1 MMCGAARLAAAER
14 NGMNEQTFHSAL
26 HEDPSD
32 EVTWLALA
40 DWLDDNGQADRAEL
54 LRLTR
59 RLRALPAREE
69 SPQRRA
75 IESRL
80 VRLLESGARPSAPEV
95 VNSTGMRFA
104 LIPSGRFRMG
114 SPEEEPGRHDDE
126 EAREVEIDRPFY
138 LGVFLVTQRQ
148 YAQVMG
154 DNPSHFQR
162 SNPAARVAGQDT
174 SDFPV
179 ERTSWNDAVA
189 FCQRLSETLGEIRA
203 GRSYR
208 LPTDAEWEYACRA
221 GTTAAYFF
229 GDTLS
234 LVQANY
240 EEDRS
245 PESAPGP
252 GGLAPLGRPSAVGSY
267 PPNAWG
273 LYDVHGNV
281 YEWCSDRC
289 DDSFDLG
296 DADPQEPTAFDEHP
310 LRGGSWY
317 GQASYCRSA
326 WRESNDADARLYF
339 NGFRVAM
346 ERR

>member
-1 MMCGAARLAAAER
+1 MMCRAARLAALQR
-14 NGMNEQTFHSAL
+14 NGMNEQTFHAAL
-26 HEDPSD
+26 HESPDD
-32 EVTWLALA
+32 EVTWAALA
-40 DWLDDNGQADRAEL
+40 DWLDDDGQGDRAEL

-59 RLRALPAREE
+59 QLRMLTVRE
-69 SPQRRA
+69 STPQRRA
-75 IESRL
+75 IESRI
-80 VRLLESGARPSAPEV
+80 VGLLEAGARPSVPEN
-95 VNSTGMRFA
+95 VNSIGMRFA
-104 LIPSGRFRMG
+104 LLPAGRFRMG
-114 SPEEEPGRHDDE
+114 SPEEEPGHDGDE
-126 EAREVEIDRPFY
+126 EAREVEIARPFY

-162 SNPAARVAGQDT
+162 SNPAARVAGVDT
-174 SDFPV
+174 GDFPV
-179 ERTSWNDAVA
+179 ERVSWNDAVA

-229 GDTLS
+229 GETLS
-234 LVQANY
+234 LAQANF
-240 EEDRS
+240 EEDR
-245 PESAPGP
+245 PPQSAPGP
-252 GGLAPLGRPSAVGSY
+252 AGLASLGRPSPVGSY

-273 LYDVHGNV
+273 LYDMHGNV
-281 YEWCSDRC
+281 YEWCSDRHADLVSH
-289 DDSFDLG
+289 DDF
-296 DADPQEPTAFDEHP
+296 PNEEHP

-317 GQASYCRSA
+317 GQATYCRSA

-346 ERR
+346 QRQ